1 MSHLPMQHQAKP
13 VIPGRSFENFNLK
26 SVVTFPDEYLAH
38 SCHCKTDSIICCAVK
53 LTNIT
58 TYHSVGHRMVLN
70 TSSRRLGRYD
80 LGHTVYLQSVWNA
93 NMIMS

>member
-1 MSHLPMQHQAKP
+1 MQHKAKP
-13 VIPGRSFENFNLK
+13 VIPGRSFEFSLE
-26 SVVTFPDEYLAH
+26 SVVNFSDEYLAL
-38 SCHCKTDSIICCAVK
+38 SCHCKTDSTICCAVK